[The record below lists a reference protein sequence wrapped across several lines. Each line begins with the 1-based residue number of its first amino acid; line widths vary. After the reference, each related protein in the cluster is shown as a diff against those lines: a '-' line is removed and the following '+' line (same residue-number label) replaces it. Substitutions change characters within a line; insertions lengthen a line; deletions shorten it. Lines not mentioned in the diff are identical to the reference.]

1 MINNQIFQ
9 NFLQSKSLFSLTNKT
24 KKVFTVNVDNTIE
37 DALYELSSNRVL
49 SVPVLDQGSFTGF
62 LGMEDIVDF
71 YLTKTAASGQRVQLT
86 AKISAL
92 NLPPNKA
99 LCLPDLC
106 NAVTAVEVFQTGI
119 HRIAL
124 IDKNS
129 VINNLFSQ
137 SDAVRLLWEGMKQ
150 DENLKKEALSITLPG
165 GAVTSCK
172 ATDSVWDGLKV
183 LRDTGFNA
191 LAVLD
196 EDGKLCGNLSI
207 RDFRGLAADHIAA
220 LSTNMTI
227 KDFLSTKSPGSLNPI
242 TLNENNNLFL
252 AIQTLIVNAVHGLWL
267 VDADNRVAGRI
278 SMTDI
283 MRLVVAAPAVA
294 PKAVAPRPFP
304 VSLCVEVRGLADLSH
319 KATSVQV
326 ALGEEEKDSP
336 TFDVP
341 GRVVILGSPFVANFT
356 ITKEMA
362 AKNDKLKFTVFD
374 DGNEIA
380 TCSKGV
386 TWVLN
391 GFGTGKTVLAL
402 EDSLHL
408 RPSANGAAKRSK
420 AQSSGVIDV
429 ALTRSA

>member
-9 NFLQSKSLFSLTNKT
+9 DFLQSKSLFSLTNKT

-49 SVPVLDQGSFTGF
+49 SVPVLDQGNFTGF
-62 LGMEDIVDF
+62 LGMEDIVNF
-71 YLTKTAASGQRVQLT
+71 YLSKSAASGKSVQLT

-106 NAVTAVEVFQTGI
+106 NAVTAVEVFNTGV

-129 VINNLFSQ
+129 SINNLFSQ
-137 SDAVRLLWEGMKQ
+137 SDAVRMLWDGMKN
-150 DENLKKEALSITLPG
+150 DENLKKAALGITLPA
-165 GAVTSCK
+165 GAVTTCNAS
-172 ATDSVWDGLKV
+172 DSVWDGLK
-183 LRDTGFNA
+183 LLSETGFNA
-191 LAVLD
+191 LAVID
-196 EDGKLCGNLSI
+196 EDGKLCGNFSI
-207 RDFRGLAADHIAA
+207 RDFRGLAANHIAA
-220 LSTNMTI
+220 LSTTMTI
-227 KDFLSTKSPGSLNPI
+227 KNYLLSKSPGSLNPI
-242 TLNENNNLFL
+242 ALNEGNNLFL
-252 AIQTLIVNAVHGLWL
+252 AIQTLIVNAVHGVWL
-267 VDADNRVAGRI
+267 VDADNRPTGRI

-283 MRLVVAAPAVA
+283 MRLVVTAPAV
-294 PKAVAPRPFP
+294 PKALVPRTYP
-304 VSLCVEVRGLADLSH
+304 VSLCVEVRGLADLTQ
-319 KATSVQV
+319 KATSLQV
-326 ALGEEEKDSP
+326 ALGDEEQDSP
-336 TFDVP
+336 AFDVA
-341 GRVVILGSPFVANFT
+341 GNAIILDSPFVANFT

-362 AKNDKLKFTVFD
+362 AKNAKLVFTVFN
-374 DGNEIA
+374 GTQEIA

-402 EDSLHL
+402 EDNLHL
-408 RPSANGAAKRSK
+408 TPSANGAAKK
-420 AQSSGVIDV
+420 AKTQSSGVIDV